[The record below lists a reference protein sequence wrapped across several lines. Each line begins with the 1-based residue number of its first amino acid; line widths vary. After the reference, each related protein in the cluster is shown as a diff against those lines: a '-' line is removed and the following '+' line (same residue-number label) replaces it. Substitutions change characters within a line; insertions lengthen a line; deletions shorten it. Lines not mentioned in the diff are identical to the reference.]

1 MLVQPRSQPRKASSD
16 PAEPLCADASV
27 VGEEAERRS
36 GAAEA
41 ALGGAGDC
49 RLEALEEVEEG
60 ARAFARPA
68 TLLPRCA
75 RSGERVDKERL
86 QRLEGCLRAG
96 VR

>member
-60 ARAFARPA
+60 ARASARPA
-68 TLLPRCA
+68 TRCA

-96 VR
+96 AR